1 MNTDNL
7 IPLKQFCER
16 YEIEFSFIDSLNDYG
31 LIEITYIE
39 KDQFIAIEKI
49 HEVEKLIRLHDE
61 LGVNFEGIDIITNLM
76 QKIKHLQ
83 IEINSIQNRLDIY
96 ED

>member
-1 MNTDNL
+1 MKASNL
-7 IPLKQFCER
+7 IPIKQFCER

-39 KDQFIAIEKI
+39 KDQFIEIEKI
-49 HEVEKLIRLHDE
+49 HKVEKLIRLHDE

-76 QKIKHLQ
+76 QKIEDLQ
-83 IEINSIQNRLDIY
+83 NEINSIQNRLNIY

>member
-1 MNTDNL
+1 MKASNL
-7 IPLKQFCER
+7 IPIEQFCER

-39 KDQFIAIEKI
+39 KDQFIEIEKI
-49 HEVEKLIRLHDE
+49 HKVEKLIRLHDE

-76 QKIKHLQ
+76 QKIEDLQ
-83 IEINSIQNRLDIY
+83 NEINSIQNRLNIY